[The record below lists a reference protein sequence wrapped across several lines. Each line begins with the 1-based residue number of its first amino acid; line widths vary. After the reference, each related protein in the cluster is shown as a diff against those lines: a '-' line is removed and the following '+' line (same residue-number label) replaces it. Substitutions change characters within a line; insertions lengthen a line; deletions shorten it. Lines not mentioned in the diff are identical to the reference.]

1 MADRTAPDT
10 LNVRL
15 PLYAYT
21 SALWRNRRVLEI
33 GCGDGTSAAYL
44 AVHGAA
50 DVVSLDVDS
59 GRIESARA
67 QHARPGIHYLLL
79 DSIQQIGALAHRF
92 DVILLPEG
100 EAVLAD
106 PGLVSRIKNL
116 LGPEGVLIVAV
127 TASERQSP
135 FFDGG
140 VGYYD
145 LSDAL
150 TRDFRAVRM
159 LGQTPFLG
167 FGLIEFDTGSEGLRV
182 DVSLLAG
189 GTEQPSHYVAIAGD
203 VPSPPLGQALIQVPF
218 APVED
223 LAEAAAR
230 AEQGGAGS
238 GAAEAER
245 ELSRLRA
252 ELDDARTARQGTV
265 STVELT
271 AAATRADL
279 AERRL
284 EEIERRARARTDELD
299 GRVTDLRRKLED
311 ALVASESAVRVSRA
325 QSDEIDELRARL
337 RRAAEDRELADSEI
351 AKLRRAVTEAD
362 DSVLT
367 LTRRTAEE
375 MAVVAQRLVTGLGSA
390 AASPPAAP
398 AAATAATAAATAEL
412 EAKLRRAEEAAARG
426 EADVAAFAERL
437 RTADDEL
444 RTLKRAAG
452 EVASRDERIARLEGD
467 KQDLLWRVA
476 ELEEKLRFAE
486 QDAQRATAGR
496 ETPEEITIARASRD
510 RAIEE
515 FHRAAAAHVN
525 EVNRLQASV
534 SEHAAL
540 VAELEDALRVAEAR
554 AVAADREATTLRR
567 NAKELEESDR
577 ARRGRLSEL
586 EGKLLRLER
595 ERALAAEAAARGE
608 GAGPATAELQSRL
621 QASEQRVTAAEQRA
635 QASEEAARAAA
646 ARAASAEQALGDAEK
661 RAQASEE
668 ARALA
673 TARAASAE
681 EALGAAE
688 QRAQT
693 SEQTAREASARAAAT
708 DEALGVA
715 EQRAGELADRLR
727 LLERRAAEADET
739 AAAALLRAT
748 MAEERAAVIDPR
760 AIPFGGGHGNGA
772 GNGAHRGDLPAVEVR
787 HMRSAIE
794 DAEARLRDEVRTLG
808 KIEATLERAEAL
820 TARPPAFDDRAE
832 LERAIVGRDAQ
843 LVEGRL
849 ELARVRRESESTR
862 LQLENQI
869 ADLRTK
875 LNARGG
881 ESGGEQG
888 MNAQLVLMHSTLAN
902 IRRRAARLRDE
913 LEGFRR
919 RLDTLPPGALA
930 SMLEEIGEDLG
941 EFAK

>member
-1 MADRTAPDT
+1 MADRTSPDT

-21 SALWRNRRVLEI
+21 SALWRSRRVLEI

-116 LGPEGVLIVAV
+116 LGPDGILIVAV

-182 DVSLLAG
+182 DVSLLGG

-203 VPSPPLGQALIQVPF
+203 VPSPPLGQALVQVPF

-230 AEQGGAGS
+230 AEQGGPGS
-238 GAAEAER
+238 AEAER
-245 ELSRLRA
+245 EISRLRA

-265 STVELT
+265 STVEL
-271 AAATRADL
+271 AAATTRADL

-390 AASPPAAP
+390 AAAPSPTPVVAAG
-398 AAATAATAAATAEL
+398 ATAAATAEL

-437 RTADDEL
+437 RAADEEL
-444 RTLKRAAG
+444 RTFKRGAG
-452 EVASRDERIARLEGD
+452 DVASRDERIARLEGD

-486 QDAQRATAGR
+486 QDAQRASAGR

-540 VAELEDALRVAEAR
+540 VAELEDSLRVAEAR

-567 NAKELEESDR
+567 NAKELEEADR

-595 ERALAAEAAARGE
+595 ERAMAAEAAARGE
-608 GAGPATAELQSRL
+608 GGGPATAELQSRL
-621 QASEQRVTAAEQRA
+621 QASEQRVAAAEQRA

-646 ARAASAEQALGDAEK
+646 ARAAAAEEALGAAEK

-668 ARALA
+668 SRAMA
-673 TARAASAE
+673 AARAASAE

-688 QRAQT
+688 RRAQAQ
-693 SEQTAREASARAAAT
+693 EQAAREASARVAAT
-708 DEALGVA
+708 EEALAVA

-727 LLERRAAEADET
+727 LLEHRAAEADET

-760 AIPFGGGHGNGA
+760 AVPFGAGHGNGA
-772 GNGAHRGDLPAVEVR
+772 GNGTHRGDLPAVEVR
-787 HMRSAIE
+787 QMRSAIE

-820 TARPPAFDDRAE
+820 TARAPAFDDRAE
-832 LERAIVGRDAQ
+832 LERALVGKDAQ

-869 ADLRTK
+869 ADLRTR
-875 LNARGG
+875 LSARSG